1 MATQGMV
8 LVSSLV
14 EPLFEDRQ
22 ESLYENID
30 ELRER
35 IRTEGLH
42 QPIGVV
48 ALPDGKHR
56 IIWGHRRSIAVT
68 QLGWEFIDAKIH
80 QEGEIDERRAKV
92 TENLHRNNLSIAEEA
107 RMWDYLLPSDP
118 EGTIGLARTYNVPQS
133 RIEGLL
139 GLLRGDPDVWKA
151 VAERGLNKSQA
162 IAINRFPSKG
172 YRLHALELAE
182 REGWSA
188 ERIERWHTEKRA
200 QGIDLTFEVVPHNI
214 MEIDNSAPK
223 VPMDVCM
230 LGNHEV
236 TLNDRKI
243 WVICTEH
250 WNLVIKGL
258 EYNGQMTVLEE
269 AGYLPEFKKLLRK
282 AEAELNGSN
291 NTGRDISTSGS

>member
-48 ALPDGKHR
+48 ALADGKHR

-68 QLGWEFIDAKIH
+68 QLGWQYIDAKIH
-80 QEGEIDERRAKV
+80 AEGEIDERRAKV

-151 VAERGLNKSQA
+151 VSERGLNKSQA

-200 QGIDLTFEVVPHNI
+200 QGIDLSHEVVPHNI

-223 VPMDVCM
+223 IPHDICM

-236 TLNDRKI
+236 ALHDRKI
-243 WVICTEH
+243 WVICTFCWNMIIAALEKEH
-250 WNLVIKGL
+250 DYKQI
-258 EYNGQMTVLEE
+258 EE
-269 AGYLPEFKKLLRK
+269 AGYLPELKRLIRK
-282 AEAELNGSN
+282 AEAELNGGN
-291 NTGRDISTSGS
+291 RPDAN